1 MPPILMWVLVV
12 VAAAVCGALG
22 YYFGGE
28 NRKRTAEAK
37 IGSAEEEA
45 KRIVNDAIKAAEQK
59 RKETIIEAKDEAFK
73 LKADADKEIK
83 DRRAEISRQERRMDQ
98 KEEALDKRTAA
109 MERKEEDLKKR
120 GELVEAR
127 LDELEQLKLRQTEKL
142 ETIAAMT
149 QEDARAVLLKNI
161 DDELTHEK
169 AMKISAYQA
178 NMKDECDAIARE
190 LVGQAI
196 ARCAADATSEATVS
210 VVPLPSD
217 EMKGR
222 IIGREGRNIRA
233 LETATGCD
241 LIIDDTP
248 EAITLSSFDQT
259 RREVARMAL
268 ERLIADGRIHPARIE
283 ETVDKCRRE
292 LEIQMKREG
301 EKAVMDLGIHSLH
314 PDLVKLIGRLKY
326 RTSYGQN
333 VLSHSLEVAWLAGL
347 MAGELGVNVQLARR
361 AGLLH
366 DIGKALD
373 HEIEGSHVQIGV
385 DICKKYRENPQ
396 IIHAIEAH
404 HGDVEPKTVLAFIIM
419 AADAISAARP
429 GARRENMESYI
440 KRLETLEAL
449 CNGFEGVESS
459 YAVQAGREVRILVQ
473 PDKVGDDQV
482 ILLARRAGL
491 LHDIGKALDHE
502 IEGSHV
508 QIGVA
513 ICRKYKENTQI
524 IHAIEAHH
532 GDVEPK
538 TPLAFIIQACD
549 AISAAR
555 PGARREN
562 VESYVKRLENLEEI
576 SSSFEGV
583 EQAFAV
589 QAGREVRI
597 MVKPDVISDD
607 QVILLARQIAK
618 KIEDTLDYPGQ
629 IKVNVI
635 RESRAIEYAK

>member
-1 MPPILMWVLVV
+1 MSPILTVVLVL
-12 VAAAVCGALG
+12 VAAAVAGALG
-22 YYFGGE
+22 FYLGGE

-73 LKADADKEIK
+73 LKSDADKEIK
-83 DRRAEISRQERRMDQ
+83 DRRAEITRQERRIDQ
-98 KEEALDKRTAA
+98 KEEALDKRTAQ
-109 MERKEEDLKKR
+109 MERKEEDLKR
-120 GELVEAR
+120 RSETVEAR

-142 ETIAAMT
+142 ETIAAMSK
-149 QEDARAVLLKNI
+149 EDARAVLLKQV

-178 NMKDECDAIARE
+178 NMKDECDNLARE
-190 LVGQAI
+190 LIGQAI

-222 IIGREGRNIRA
+222 IIGREGRIIRA

-301 EKAVMDLGIHSLH
+301 DKAVMELGIHSLH

-326 RTSYGQN
+326 RTSFGQN

-347 MAGELGVNVQLARR
+347 MASELGVNVQLARR

-396 IIHAIEAH
+396 VIHAIEAH
-404 HGDVEPKTVLAFIIM
+404 HGDVEPKTTLAFIIM

-473 PDKVGDDQV
+473 PDKVSDDEV
-482 ILLARRAGL
+482 ILLAR
-491 LHDIGKALDHE
+491 
-502 IEGSHV
+502 
-508 QIGVA
+508 
-513 ICRKYKENTQI
+513 
-524 IHAIEAHH
+524 
-532 GDVEPK
+532 
-538 TPLAFIIQACD
+538 
-549 AISAAR
+549 
-555 PGARREN
+555 N
-562 VESYVKRLENLEEI
+562 V
-576 SSSFEGV
+576 
-583 EQAFAV
+583 
-589 QAGREVRI
+589 
-597 MVKPDVISDD
+597 
-607 QVILLARQIAK
+607 AK
-618 KIEDTLDYPGQ
+618 KIENELDYPGQ
-629 IKVNVI
+629 IKVSVI
-635 RESRAIEYAK
+635 RESRATEYAK

>member
-1 MPPILMWVLVV
+1 MSPILTVVLVL
-12 VAAAVCGALG
+12 VAAAVAGALG
-22 YYFGGE
+22 FYLGGE

-37 IGSAEEEA
+37 IGSAEDEA

-73 LKADADKEIK
+73 LKSDADKEIK
-83 DRRAEISRQERRMDQ
+83 DRRAEITRQERRIDQ
-98 KEEALDKRTAA
+98 KEEALDKRTTQ
-109 MERKEEDLKKR
+109 MERKEEDLKR
-120 GELVEAR
+120 RTETVEAR

-142 ETIAAMT
+142 ETIAAMSK
-149 QEDARAVLLKNI
+149 EDARAVLLKQV

-178 NMKDECDAIARE
+178 NMKDECDNLARE
-190 LVGQAI
+190 LIGQAI

-301 EKAVMDLGIHSLH
+301 DKAVMELGVHSLH

-326 RTSYGQN
+326 RTSFGQN

-385 DICKKYRENPQ
+385 DIC
-396 IIHAIEAH
+396 
-404 HGDVEPKTVLAFIIM
+404 
-419 AADAISAARP
+419 
-429 GARRENMESYI
+429 
-440 KRLETLEAL
+440 
-449 CNGFEGVESS
+449 
-459 YAVQAGREVRILVQ
+459 
-473 PDKVGDDQV
+473 
-482 ILLARRAGL
+482 
-491 LHDIGKALDHE
+491 
-502 IEGSHV
+502 
-508 QIGVA
+508 
-513 ICRKYKENTQI
+513 RKYKENTQV

-607 QVILLARQIAK
+607 QVILLARSIAK

-635 RESRAIEYAK
+635 RESRAVEYAK

>member
-1 MPPILMWVLVV
+1 MLDPAIIVTVLVV
-12 VAAAVCGALG
+12 VVVAAVVGVLCFYLGAA
-22 YYFGGE
+22 Y
-28 NRKRTAEAK
+28 RKRTAEAK
-37 IGSAEEEA
+37 LGSAEEEA
-45 KRIVNDAIKAAEQK
+45 KRIVNDAIKSAEQK
-59 RKETIIEAKDEAFK
+59 RKETIVEAKDEAFR
-73 LKADADKEIK
+73 LKAEADKEIK
-83 DRRAEISRQERRMDQ
+83 DRRSEISRQERRMDQ
-98 KEEALDKRTAA
+98 KEEALDKRTAT

-120 GELVEAR
+120 AELVEAR
-127 LDELEQLKLRQTEKL
+127 LDELEQLKLRQVEKL
-142 ETIAAMT
+142 EAIAAMS
-149 QEDARAVLLKNI
+149 QEDARAVLLKQI

-169 AMKISAYQA
+169 AMRVAAYQA
-178 NMKDECDAIARE
+178 NMKDECDTIARE
-190 LVGQAI
+190 VIGQAI

-259 RREVARMAL
+259 SREIARLAL

-292 LEIQMKREG
+292 LELQMKREG

-333 VLSHSLEVAWLAGL
+333 VLAHSLEVAWLAGL
-347 MAGELGVNVQLARR
+347 MAGELGVNVQQARR

-385 DICKKYRENPQ
+385 DICKKYRENPAV
-396 IIHAIEAH
+396 IHAIEAH
-404 HGDVEPKTVLAFIIM
+404 HGDIEPKSTLAFIIM

-440 KRLETLEAL
+440 KRLETLESL
-449 CNGFEGVESS
+449 CNGFDGVDSA

-473 PDKVGDDQV
+473 PEKIGDDQV
-482 ILLARRAGL
+482 ILLAR
-491 LHDIGKALDHE
+491 
-502 IEGSHV
+502 S
-508 QIGVA
+508 
-513 ICRKYKENTQI
+513 
-524 IHAIEAHH
+524 
-532 GDVEPK
+532 
-538 TPLAFIIQACD
+538 
-549 AISAAR
+549 
-555 PGARREN
+555 
-562 VESYVKRLENLEEI
+562 
-576 SSSFEGV
+576 
-583 EQAFAV
+583 
-589 QAGREVRI
+589 
-597 MVKPDVISDD
+597 
-607 QVILLARQIAK
+607 IAK
-618 KIEDTLDYPGQ
+618 KIEDELDYPGQ
-629 IKVNVI
+629 IKVSVI
-635 RESRAIEYAK
+635 RESRATEYAK

>member
-1 MPPILMWVLVV
+1 MSPILTVVLVL
-12 VAAAVCGALG
+12 VAAAVAGALG
-22 YYFGGE
+22 FYLGGE

-73 LKADADKEIK
+73 LKSDADKEIK
-83 DRRAEISRQERRMDQ
+83 DRRAEITRQERRIDQ
-98 KEEALDKRTAA
+98 KEEALDKRTAQ
-109 MERKEEDLKKR
+109 MERKEEELKR
-120 GELVEAR
+120 RSETVEAR

-142 ETIAAMT
+142 ETIAAMSK
-149 QEDARAVLLKNI
+149 EDARAVLLKQV

-178 NMKDECDAIARE
+178 NMKDECDNLARE

-301 EKAVMDLGIHSLH
+301 DKAVMELGIHSLH

-326 RTSYGQN
+326 RTSFGQN

-396 IIHAIEAH
+396 VIHAIEAH
-404 HGDVEPKTVLAFIIM
+404 HGDVEPKTTLAFIIM

-473 PDKVGDDQV
+473 PDKVSDDEV
-482 ILLARRAGL
+482 ILLAR
-491 LHDIGKALDHE
+491 
-502 IEGSHV
+502 
-508 QIGVA
+508 
-513 ICRKYKENTQI
+513 
-524 IHAIEAHH
+524 
-532 GDVEPK
+532 
-538 TPLAFIIQACD
+538 
-549 AISAAR
+549 
-555 PGARREN
+555 N
-562 VESYVKRLENLEEI
+562 V
-576 SSSFEGV
+576 
-583 EQAFAV
+583 
-589 QAGREVRI
+589 
-597 MVKPDVISDD
+597 
-607 QVILLARQIAK
+607 AK
-618 KIEDTLDYPGQ
+618 KIENELDYPGQ
-629 IKVNVI
+629 IKVSVI
-635 RESRAIEYAK
+635 RESRATEYAK

>member
-1 MPPILMWVLVV
+1 MSPVLTVVLVL
-12 VAAAVCGALG
+12 VAAAVAGALG
-22 YYFGGE
+22 FYLGGE

-73 LKADADKEIK
+73 LKSDADKEIK
-83 DRRAEISRQERRMDQ
+83 DRRAEITRQERRIDQ
-98 KEEALDKRTAA
+98 KEEALDKRTAQ
-109 MERKEEDLKKR
+109 MERKEEDLKR
-120 GELVEAR
+120 RSETVEAR

-142 ETIAAMT
+142 ETIAAMSK
-149 QEDARAVLLKNI
+149 EDARAVLLKQV

-178 NMKDECDAIARE
+178 NMKDECDNLARE
-190 LVGQAI
+190 LIGQAI

-301 EKAVMDLGIHSLH
+301 DKAVMELGIHSLH

-326 RTSYGQN
+326 RTSFGQN

-396 IIHAIEAH
+396 VIHAIEAH
-404 HGDVEPKTVLAFIIM
+404 HGDVEPKTTLAFIIM

-473 PDKVGDDQV
+473 PDKVSDDEV
-482 ILLARRAGL
+482 ILLAR
-491 LHDIGKALDHE
+491 
-502 IEGSHV
+502 
-508 QIGVA
+508 
-513 ICRKYKENTQI
+513 
-524 IHAIEAHH
+524 
-532 GDVEPK
+532 
-538 TPLAFIIQACD
+538 
-549 AISAAR
+549 
-555 PGARREN
+555 N
-562 VESYVKRLENLEEI
+562 V
-576 SSSFEGV
+576 
-583 EQAFAV
+583 
-589 QAGREVRI
+589 
-597 MVKPDVISDD
+597 
-607 QVILLARQIAK
+607 AK
-618 KIEDTLDYPGQ
+618 KIENELDYPGQ
-629 IKVNVI
+629 IKVSVI
-635 RESRAIEYAK
+635 RESRATEYAK

>member
-1 MPPILMWVLVV
+1 MSPILTVVLVL
-12 VAAAVCGALG
+12 VAAAVAGALG
-22 YYFGGE
+22 FYLGGE

-73 LKADADKEIK
+73 LKSDADKEIK
-83 DRRAEISRQERRMDQ
+83 DRRAEITRQERRIDQ
-98 KEEALDKRTAA
+98 KEEALDKRTAQ
-109 MERKEEDLKKR
+109 MERKEEDLKR
-120 GELVEAR
+120 RSETVEAR

-142 ETIAAMT
+142 ETIAAMSK
-149 QEDARAVLLKNI
+149 EDARAVLLKQV

-178 NMKDECDAIARE
+178 NMKDECDNLARE
-190 LVGQAI
+190 LIGQAI

-301 EKAVMDLGIHSLH
+301 DKAVMELGIHSLH

-326 RTSYGQN
+326 RTSFGQN

-396 IIHAIEAH
+396 VIHAIEAH
-404 HGDVEPKTVLAFIIM
+404 HGDVEPKTTLAFIIM

-449 CNGFEGVESS
+449 CNGFEGVEIS

-473 PDKVGDDQV
+473 PDKVSDDEV
-482 ILLARRAGL
+482 ILLAR
-491 LHDIGKALDHE
+491 
-502 IEGSHV
+502 
-508 QIGVA
+508 
-513 ICRKYKENTQI
+513 
-524 IHAIEAHH
+524 
-532 GDVEPK
+532 
-538 TPLAFIIQACD
+538 
-549 AISAAR
+549 
-555 PGARREN
+555 N
-562 VESYVKRLENLEEI
+562 V
-576 SSSFEGV
+576 
-583 EQAFAV
+583 
-589 QAGREVRI
+589 
-597 MVKPDVISDD
+597 
-607 QVILLARQIAK
+607 AK
-618 KIEDTLDYPGQ
+618 KIENELDYPGQ
-629 IKVNVI
+629 IKVSVI
-635 RESRAIEYAK
+635 RESRATEYAK

>member
-1 MPPILMWVLVV
+1 MSPILTVVLVL
-12 VAAAVCGALG
+12 VAAAVAGALG
-22 YYFGGE
+22 FYLGGE

-73 LKADADKEIK
+73 LKSDADKEIN
-83 DRRAEISRQERRMDQ
+83 DRRAEITRQERRIDQ
-98 KEEALDKRTAA
+98 KEEALDKRTAQ
-109 MERKEEDLKKR
+109 MERKEEDLKR
-120 GELVEAR
+120 RSETVEAR

-142 ETIAAMT
+142 ETIAAMSK
-149 QEDARAVLLKNI
+149 EDARAVLLKQV

-178 NMKDECDAIARE
+178 NMKDECDNLARE
-190 LVGQAI
+190 LIGQAI

-301 EKAVMDLGIHSLH
+301 DKAVMELGIHSLH

-326 RTSYGQN
+326 RTSFGQN

-396 IIHAIEAH
+396 VIHAIEAH
-404 HGDVEPKTVLAFIIM
+404 HGDVEPKTTLAFIIM

-449 CNGFEGVESS
+449 CNGPTKSATTRSFCWHAMSPRRSRMSWITPVRSRSASS
-459 YAVQAGREVRILVQ
+459 ARAEQPSTRSKIHNCYSNRQTVRMGGLPVLLYDAAGAGHARPAGFPARGCLFYSAGPHMCGPYCMAPQ
-473 PDKVGDDQV
+473 GPAQV
-482 ILLARRAGL
+482 LGL
-491 LHDIGKALDHE
+491 NL
-502 IEGSHV
+502 
-508 QIGVA
+508 
-513 ICRKYKENTQI
+513 
-524 IHAIEAHH
+524 
-532 GDVEPK
+532 
-538 TPLAFIIQACD
+538 
-549 AISAAR
+549 SAADAMH
-555 PGARREN
+555 PGRDEYHPLQN
-562 VESYVKRLENLEEI
+562 N
-576 SSSFEGV
+576 
-583 EQAFAV
+583 
-589 QAGREVRI
+589 
-597 MVKPDVISDD
+597 KPP
-607 QVILLARQIAK
+607 
-618 KIEDTLDYPGQ
+618 T
-629 IKVNVI
+629 
-635 RESRAIEYAK
+635 

>member
-1 MPPILMWVLVV
+1 MSPILTVVLVL
-12 VAAAVCGALG
+12 VAAAVAGALG
-22 YYFGGE
+22 FYLGGE

-73 LKADADKEIK
+73 LKSDADKEIK
-83 DRRAEISRQERRMDQ
+83 DRRAEITRQERRIDQ
-98 KEEALDKRTAA
+98 KEEALDKRTAQ
-109 MERKEEDLKKR
+109 MERKEEDLKR
-120 GELVEAR
+120 RSETVEAR

-142 ETIAAMT
+142 ETIAAMSK
-149 QEDARAVLLKNI
+149 EDARAVLLKQV

-178 NMKDECDAIARE
+178 NMKDECDNLARE
-190 LVGQAI
+190 LIGQAI

-248 EAITLSSFDQT
+248 EAITLSSFDQA

-301 EKAVMDLGIHSLH
+301 DKAVMELGIHSLH

-326 RTSYGQN
+326 RTSFGQN

-396 IIHAIEAH
+396 VIHAIEAH
-404 HGDVEPKTVLAFIIM
+404 HGDVEPKTTLAFIIM

-473 PDKVGDDQV
+473 PDKVSDDEV
-482 ILLARRAGL
+482 ILLAR
-491 LHDIGKALDHE
+491 
-502 IEGSHV
+502 
-508 QIGVA
+508 
-513 ICRKYKENTQI
+513 
-524 IHAIEAHH
+524 
-532 GDVEPK
+532 
-538 TPLAFIIQACD
+538 
-549 AISAAR
+549 
-555 PGARREN
+555 N
-562 VESYVKRLENLEEI
+562 V
-576 SSSFEGV
+576 
-583 EQAFAV
+583 
-589 QAGREVRI
+589 
-597 MVKPDVISDD
+597 
-607 QVILLARQIAK
+607 AK
-618 KIEDTLDYPGQ
+618 KIENELDYPGQ
-629 IKVNVI
+629 IKVSVI
-635 RESRAIEYAK
+635 RESRATEYAK

>member
-1 MPPILMWVLVV
+1 MSPILTVVLVL
-12 VAAAVCGALG
+12 VAAAVAGALG
-22 YYFGGE
+22 FYLGGE

-45 KRIVNDAIKAAEQK
+45 KRIVNDAIKTAEQK

-73 LKADADKEIK
+73 LKSDADKEIK
-83 DRRAEISRQERRMDQ
+83 DRRAEITRQERRIDQ
-98 KEEALDKRTAA
+98 KEEALDKRTAQ
-109 MERKEEDLKKR
+109 MERKEEDLKR
-120 GELVEAR
+120 RSETVEAR

-142 ETIAAMT
+142 ETIAAMSK
-149 QEDARAVLLKNI
+149 EDARAVLLKQV

-178 NMKDECDAIARE
+178 NMKDECDNLARE
-190 LVGQAI
+190 LIGQAI

-301 EKAVMDLGIHSLH
+301 DKAVMELGIHSLH

-326 RTSYGQN
+326 RTSFGQN

-396 IIHAIEAH
+396 VIHAIEAH
-404 HGDVEPKTVLAFIIM
+404 HGDVEPKTTLAFIIM

-449 CNGFEGVESS
+449 CNGIEGVESS

-473 PDKVGDDQV
+473 PDKVSDDEV
-482 ILLARRAGL
+482 ILLAR
-491 LHDIGKALDHE
+491 
-502 IEGSHV
+502 
-508 QIGVA
+508 
-513 ICRKYKENTQI
+513 
-524 IHAIEAHH
+524 
-532 GDVEPK
+532 
-538 TPLAFIIQACD
+538 
-549 AISAAR
+549 
-555 PGARREN
+555 N
-562 VESYVKRLENLEEI
+562 V
-576 SSSFEGV
+576 
-583 EQAFAV
+583 
-589 QAGREVRI
+589 
-597 MVKPDVISDD
+597 
-607 QVILLARQIAK
+607 AK
-618 KIEDTLDYPGQ
+618 KIENELDYPGQ
-629 IKVNVI
+629 IKVSVI
-635 RESRAIEYAK
+635 RESRATEYAK

>member
-1 MPPILMWVLVV
+1 MSPILTVVLVL
-12 VAAAVCGALG
+12 VAAVAAGALG
-22 YYFGGE
+22 FYLGGE

-73 LKADADKEIK
+73 LKSDADKEIK
-83 DRRAEISRQERRMDQ
+83 DRRAEISRQERRIDQ
-98 KEEALDKRTAA
+98 KEEALDKRTTQ
-109 MERKEEDLKKR
+109 MERKEEDLKR
-120 GELVEAR
+120 RSETVEAR

-142 ETIAAMT
+142 ETIAAMSK
-149 QEDARAVLLKNI
+149 EDARAVLLKQV

-178 NMKDECDAIARE
+178 NMKDECDNLARE

-301 EKAVMDLGIHSLH
+301 DKAVMELGIHSLH

-326 RTSYGQN
+326 RTSFGQN

-366 DIGKALD
+366 DIGKALA

-396 IIHAIEAH
+396 VIHAIEAH
-404 HGDVEPKTVLAFIIM
+404 HGDVEPKTTLAFIIM

-473 PDKVGDDQV
+473 PDKVSDDEV
-482 ILLARRAGL
+482 ILLAR
-491 LHDIGKALDHE
+491 
-502 IEGSHV
+502 
-508 QIGVA
+508 
-513 ICRKYKENTQI
+513 
-524 IHAIEAHH
+524 
-532 GDVEPK
+532 
-538 TPLAFIIQACD
+538 
-549 AISAAR
+549 
-555 PGARREN
+555 N
-562 VESYVKRLENLEEI
+562 V
-576 SSSFEGV
+576 
-583 EQAFAV
+583 
-589 QAGREVRI
+589 
-597 MVKPDVISDD
+597 
-607 QVILLARQIAK
+607 AK
-618 KIEDTLDYPGQ
+618 KIENELDYPGQ
-629 IKVNVI
+629 IKVSVI
-635 RESRAIEYAK
+635 RESRATEYAK

>member
-1 MPPILMWVLVV
+1 MSPILTVVLVL
-12 VAAAVCGALG
+12 VAAAVAGALG
-22 YYFGGE
+22 FYLGGE

-45 KRIVNDAIKAAEQK
+45 KRIVNDAIKTAEQK

-73 LKADADKEIK
+73 LKSDADKEIK
-83 DRRAEISRQERRMDQ
+83 DRRAEITRQERRIDQ
-98 KEEALDKRTAA
+98 KEEALDKRTAQ
-109 MERKEEDLKKR
+109 MERKEEDLKR
-120 GELVEAR
+120 RSETVEAR

-142 ETIAAMT
+142 ETIAAMSK
-149 QEDARAVLLKNI
+149 EDARAVLLKQV

-178 NMKDECDAIARE
+178 NMKDECDNLARE
-190 LVGQAI
+190 LIGQAI

-301 EKAVMDLGIHSLH
+301 DKAVMELGIHSLH

-326 RTSYGQN
+326 RTSFGQN

-396 IIHAIEAH
+396 VIHAIEAH
-404 HGDVEPKTVLAFIIM
+404 HGDVEPKTTLAFIIM

-449 CNGFEGVESS
+449 CNGFESVESS

-473 PDKVGDDQV
+473 PDKVSDDEV
-482 ILLARRAGL
+482 ILLAR
-491 LHDIGKALDHE
+491 
-502 IEGSHV
+502 
-508 QIGVA
+508 
-513 ICRKYKENTQI
+513 
-524 IHAIEAHH
+524 
-532 GDVEPK
+532 
-538 TPLAFIIQACD
+538 
-549 AISAAR
+549 
-555 PGARREN
+555 N
-562 VESYVKRLENLEEI
+562 V
-576 SSSFEGV
+576 
-583 EQAFAV
+583 
-589 QAGREVRI
+589 
-597 MVKPDVISDD
+597 
-607 QVILLARQIAK
+607 AK
-618 KIEDTLDYPGQ
+618 KIENELDYPGQ
-629 IKVNVI
+629 IKVSVI
-635 RESRAIEYAK
+635 RESRATEYAK

>member
-1 MPPILMWVLVV
+1 MSPILTVVLVL
-12 VAAAVCGALG
+12 VAAAVAGALG
-22 YYFGGE
+22 FYLGGE

-73 LKADADKEIK
+73 LKSDADKEIK
-83 DRRAEISRQERRMDQ
+83 DRRAEITRQERRIDQ
-98 KEEALDKRTAA
+98 KEEALDKRTAQ
-109 MERKEEDLKKR
+109 MERKEEDLKR
-120 GELVEAR
+120 RSETVEAR

-142 ETIAAMT
+142 ETIAAMSK
-149 QEDARAVLLKNI
+149 EDARAVLLKQV

-178 NMKDECDAIARE
+178 NMKDECDNLARE
-190 LVGQAI
+190 LIGQAI

-301 EKAVMDLGIHSLH
+301 DKAVMELGIHSLH

-326 RTSYGQN
+326 RTSFGQN

-396 IIHAIEAH
+396 VIHAIEAH
-404 HGDVEPKTVLAFIIM
+404 HGDVEPKTTLAFIIM

-473 PDKVGDDQV
+473 PDKVSDDEV
-482 ILLARRAGL
+482 ILLAR
-491 LHDIGKALDHE
+491 
-502 IEGSHV
+502 
-508 QIGVA
+508 
-513 ICRKYKENTQI
+513 
-524 IHAIEAHH
+524 
-532 GDVEPK
+532 
-538 TPLAFIIQACD
+538 
-549 AISAAR
+549 
-555 PGARREN
+555 N
-562 VESYVKRLENLEEI
+562 V
-576 SSSFEGV
+576 
-583 EQAFAV
+583 
-589 QAGREVRI
+589 
-597 MVKPDVISDD
+597 
-607 QVILLARQIAK
+607 AK
-618 KIEDTLDYPGQ
+618 KIENELDYPGQ
-629 IKVNVI
+629 IKVSVI
-635 RESRAIEYAK
+635 RERRATEYAK